1 MATGSG
7 SGRKEA
13 KEAAAV
19 AALADLQKHCY
30 TIIVKNRFSS
40 GDGTTV
46 NANTLEITGK
56 FMIPSYIILIN
67 NNIDSARLF

>member
-7 SGRKEA
+7 SDRKEA

-56 FMIPSYIILIN
+56 LVVFSCAIIN
-67 NNIDSARLF
+67 S

>member
-56 FMIPSYIILIN
+56 LVVFSSAII
-67 NNIDSARLF
+67 SS

>member
-13 KEAAAV
+13 KEAAAT

-30 TIIVKNRFSS
+30 TIMVKNRFSS

-56 FMIPSYIILIN
+56 
-67 NNIDSARLF
+67 

>member
-30 TIIVKNRFSS
+30 TIMVKNRFSS

-56 FMIPSYIILIN
+56 LMILSHVISMIN
-67 NNIDSARLF
+67 N

>member
-56 FMIPSYIILIN
+56 LMIFSYVISTIN
-67 NNIDSARLF
+67 SYFNTF

>member
-56 FMIPSYIILIN
+56 LIILGHLIS
-67 NNIDSARLF
+67 IITS